1 MGVTNFGSI
10 TLDDTGVNL
19 QATAQGKFGI
29 YSSVNVSTGS
39 ITVSTANALNTIIER
54 SAGHVSNTVTVP
66 VTPVGKIYAIV
77 STTAANTLVKTA
89 STASN
94 TITVAATKSA
104 LVYVNSS
111 GNLVRL
117 TAASA
122 QELERGAEMP
132 LFSSRRKYVQTRT
145 YRRFCFNNDRK
156 SVVLYI
162 GRIDRN
168 EQIASWRCGNSR
180 ARRRERI
187 IGTEITCLQGVREGI
202 FRMERFHQMCH
213 EP

>member
-29 YSSVNVSTGS
+29 YSSVNVSTVS
-39 ITVSTANALNTIIER
+39 ITVSTANALNTIIEM

-117 TAASA
+117 TADSA
-122 QELERGAEMP
+122 Q
-132 LFSSRRKYVQTRT
+132 T
-145 YRRFCFNNDRK
+145 
-156 SVVLYI
+156 
-162 GRIDRN
+162 
-168 EQIASWRCGNSR
+168 
-180 ARRRERI
+180 
-187 IGTEITCLQGVREGI
+187 
-202 FRMERFHQMCH
+202 
-213 EP
+213 

>member
-39 ITVSTANALNTIIER
+39 ITVSTANALNTIIEM

-94 TITVAATKSA
+94 TITIAATKSA

-117 TAASA
+117 TADSA
-122 QELERGAEMP
+122 Q
-132 LFSSRRKYVQTRT
+132 T
-145 YRRFCFNNDRK
+145 
-156 SVVLYI
+156 
-162 GRIDRN
+162 
-168 EQIASWRCGNSR
+168 
-180 ARRRERI
+180 
-187 IGTEITCLQGVREGI
+187 
-202 FRMERFHQMCH
+202 
-213 EP
+213 

>member
-1 MGVTNFGSI
+1 M
-10 TLDDTGVNL
+10 

-39 ITVSTANALNTIIER
+39 ITVSTANALNTIIEM
-54 SAGHVSNTVTVP
+54 SAGHFSNTVTVP

-117 TAASA
+117 TADSA
-122 QELERGAEMP
+122 Q
-132 LFSSRRKYVQTRT
+132 T
-145 YRRFCFNNDRK
+145 
-156 SVVLYI
+156 
-162 GRIDRN
+162 
-168 EQIASWRCGNSR
+168 
-180 ARRRERI
+180 
-187 IGTEITCLQGVREGI
+187 
-202 FRMERFHQMCH
+202 
-213 EP
+213 

>member
-39 ITVSTANALNTIIER
+39 ITVSTANALNTIIEM

-117 TAASA
+117 TADSA
-122 QELERGAEMP
+122 QA
-132 LFSSRRKYVQTRT
+132 
-145 YRRFCFNNDRK
+145 
-156 SVVLYI
+156 
-162 GRIDRN
+162 
-168 EQIASWRCGNSR
+168 
-180 ARRRERI
+180 
-187 IGTEITCLQGVREGI
+187 
-202 FRMERFHQMCH
+202 
-213 EP
+213 

>member
-39 ITVSTANALNTIIER
+39 ITVSTANALNTIIEM

-117 TAASA
+117 TADSA
-122 QELERGAEMP
+122 Q
-132 LFSSRRKYVQTRT
+132 T
-145 YRRFCFNNDRK
+145 
-156 SVVLYI
+156 
-162 GRIDRN
+162 
-168 EQIASWRCGNSR
+168 
-180 ARRRERI
+180 
-187 IGTEITCLQGVREGI
+187 
-202 FRMERFHQMCH
+202 
-213 EP
+213 